1 MKKRWSLR
9 GENRGASL
17 IAVMITIAVVGIIGV
32 VITQLTITN
41 IQMKAVEQQ
50 SKKNFYSAEE
60 VMDSLSVGL
69 NTMAADA
76 MQKAYTDML
85 AQYEQVTSSG
95 GSVKSVF
102 SEKYLNGLIEI
113 FGATANEGA
122 SDTRDLDVR
131 KKQTAEGKVLY
142 QIGYYSIGKVKEAL
156 KSAAMVKD
164 DAGHDVCIYT
174 DEQIKN
180 IFDKLS
186 FSQSSYRAD
195 YENGTFLLENVEICV
210 EDKLG
215 YETTIRTDMV
225 FHTPDL
231 NFEGSGLVKNFMRY
245 SLIADKEIMVGTTN
259 IKVDGNV
266 YAGSRG
272 IRTFGESSAD
282 FIGKLLVTRG
292 DIEVNAQGKLNI
304 GASDKSSQIWAENIR
319 TLNAGASA
327 NAPELSVTGTCYV
340 SDDLELNGYKDKVTL
355 AGKYY
360 GYNFQDNYTTSG
372 TGNVDAKYSSA
383 IVINGKESKLDLT
396 GLTYMMVAGRTY
408 IGRNVGTDGAADIP
422 LGESLSVRT
431 NQMAYYVPTAY
442 VDATN
447 NTLSDAAGYA
457 AYCGVSNVAT
467 YLAAQQVAPYYYT
480 YKGAKQVAYYLNF
493 ASDNDAN
500 KFFEEYY
507 NAKKTQVDKYAGNYV
522 DEGSNALQITPG
534 IALSLRGDLMYRD
547 GAGNFQEKATTI
559 DSGTWGAGKLNYNIS
574 SGNAM
579 KYYTLQRYLEEN
591 RSGVDAAKVRI
602 EKHYDT
608 GLDIEDDADCN
619 LFYTLLDQEKLTEFF
634 AGLDAAAG
642 GKSIKTIDVKV
653 KTFEGGSLVER
664 TEQRLLAIVNGD
676 YEVDSS
682 YKGGLVIATGDV
694 SVKSGTGEAGFAGL
708 ILAGGEIKFEIPNS
722 SVKADEILIA
732 QMFSQDAMK
741 TNPEFSYLF
750 KGYGD
755 ETDGSMGEVR
765 IDKYLSYD
773 RWTKTIE

>member
-1 MKKRWSLR
+1 MEKRWSLR

-17 IAVMITIAVVGIIGV
+17 IAVITTIAVVGIIGV

-60 VMDSLSVGL
+60 IMDSLSVGL

-95 GSVKSVF
+95 GSVKAVF

-113 FGATANEGA
+113 FGAKESEGA
-122 SDTRDLDVR
+122 SDNRSLEAR
-131 KKQTAEGKVLY
+131 KKTESGTGKVLY

-156 KSAAMVKD
+156 KSASMDKD
-164 DAGHDVCIYT
+164 ESGHDICIYT
-174 DEQIKN
+174 DQQIN
-180 IFDKLS
+180 DIFEKLS
-186 FSQSSYRAD
+186 FDQSSYRAD
-195 YENGTFLLENVEICV
+195 YTNGTFLLENVEICV

-215 YETTIRTDMV
+215 YETTIKTDMV

-245 SLIADKEIMVGTTN
+245 SLIADKEIKVSTTN

-272 IRTFGESSAD
+272 IRTFGSSSAD

-292 DIEVNAQGKLNI
+292 DIEVNAQGTLNI
-304 GASDKSSQIWAENIR
+304 GASDESSQIWVENIR
-319 TLNAGASA
+319 TLNAAASA
-327 NAPELSVTGTCYV
+327 NAPKLTVTGTCYV
-340 SDDLELNGYKDKVTL
+340 SDDLELNGYKDEVTL
-355 AGKYY
+355 KGKYY
-360 GYNFQDNYTTSG
+360 GYNFQNNYTASG
-372 TGNVDAKYSSA
+372 SSNVDAKYSSA
-383 IVINGKESKLDLT
+383 IVINGKESRLDLT
-396 GLTYMMVAGRTY
+396 GLSYMMIAGRTY
-408 IGRNVGTDGAADIP
+408 IGRNAGTEGAADIP
-422 LGESLSVRT
+422 LGESLSVRA
-431 NQMAYYVPTAY
+431 NQMAYYVPTVY
-442 VDATN
+442 VDTTH

-457 AYCGVSNVAT
+457 AYCGVANVES

-493 ASDNDAN
+493 ASDNSAN
-500 KFFEEYY
+500 EFFGKYY
-507 NAKKTQVDKYAGNYV
+507 NSNKTQVDKYAGNYAGA
-522 DEGSNALQITPG
+522 DALKINSG
-534 IALSLRGDLMYRD
+534 VALSLRGDLMYRD
-547 GAGNFQEKATTI
+547 GAGNLQERAVTI
-559 DSGTWGAGKLNYNIS
+559 DSNTWGTGKLNYNIS

-608 GLDIEDDADCN
+608 GLDIEDGADCN
-619 LFYTLLDQEKLTEFF
+619 MFYTLLDQAKLTDFF
-634 AGLDAAAG
+634 AGLDASAG
-642 GKSIKTIDVKV
+642 GRSIKTIDVKV
-653 KTFEGGSLVER
+653 KTLSGSEIEEH

-694 SVKSGTGEAGFAGL
+694 SVKSGTGVNGFAGL
-708 ILAGGEIKFEIPNS
+708 ILAGGEIKFEINNS
-722 SVKADEILIA
+722 CVKADEVLIA
-732 QMFSQDAMK
+732 QMFAQDAMK

-750 KGYGD
+750 KVYGD
-755 ETDGSMGEVR
+755 ESDGSMGEVR